1 MNLAP
6 VPGLPVARRAVAVH
20 NETVYAV
27 GGQYKWIPSTVSDK
41 WGGQEEMLTDE
52 SFTYNVLE
60 GAWSATLLPKITPSR
75 RMTEGFQFQTGARM
89 GSSAAICGTPPRLY
103 VSGGEVFNKSDSV
116 PYGTRVESIRTGK
129 KMRTLQLWSG
139 VVLYRQLPQ
148 SFLLMSS

>member
-103 VSGGEVFNKSDSV
+103 VSGGGGLQQVGQRSLR
-116 PYGTRVESIRTGK
+116 YTGRV
-129 KMRTLQLWSG
+129 
-139 VVLYRQLPQ
+139 Y
-148 SFLLMSS
+148 